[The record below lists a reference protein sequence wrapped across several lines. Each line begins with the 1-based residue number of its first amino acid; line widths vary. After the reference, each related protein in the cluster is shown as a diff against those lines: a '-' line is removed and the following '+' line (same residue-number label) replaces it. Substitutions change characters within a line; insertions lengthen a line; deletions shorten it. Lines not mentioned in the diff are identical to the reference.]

1 MDCSGKI
8 EIHLSQTFL
17 NLWGLVH
24 SVRCDLPSARF
35 CSVTACAGP
44 SVCRFCG
51 RLGMMDALSMS
62 RVLRHFFHLPL
73 VLSAAGWLFWG
84 AGLATAQKVQGRSE
98 EHTSELQ
105 S

>member
-24 SVRCDLPSARF
+24 SDRYDLPSARF
-35 CSVTACAGP
+35 CSVSACAGP

-62 RVLRHFFHLPL
+62 RVLRLCFHLPL
-73 VLSAAGWLFWG
+73 VLSATRWLFLE
-84 AGLATAQKVQGRSE
+84 AGPATVQGAE
-98 EHTSELQ
+98 TKNNH
-105 S
+105 